1 MYMKIMYL
9 LFSFTVGGTERLVAN
24 ICNQMKANGEEV
36 FLLIVND
43 LTDDKLLNTLDSKIN
58 VKLLKRKVGSKD
70 KISPLVQVAKYINEN
85 KIDVVHCNSFNAP
98 ELLVLSKIINPRCKI
113 VSTIHGVGQFKKT
126 GKFRIALKN
135 WICDQF
141 IGISDVVK
149 NDIVQ
154 AGIKEG
160 KVRRIYNGIDVKK
173 YECAQKKLFDAD
185 HIVIG
190 CIARIMPSLKGQDI
204 LLRAAYKLKKQFPHI
219 KVIFAGGVAEEQKNE
234 YKELQEYV
242 KNNDL
247 SANVTFLGSVD
258 EIPAFLNTIDI
269 CVVPS
274 RSEGFGLALVEAL
287 SMGVPCVASDIEGPK
302 EILENERG
310 GTLFNN
316 GDSVDLAAK
325 IEEMILNYNVVKNLT
340 WNDKE
345 TIKEKYSVQSMCREL
360 MKVYEVH

>member
-85 KIDVVHCNSFNAP
+85 KIDIVHCNSFNAP

-160 KVRRIYNGIDVKK
+160 KVQRIYNGIDVKK

-204 LLRAAYKLKKQFPHI
+204 LLRAANKLKKQFPHI

-258 EIPAFLNTIDI
+258 EIPAFLNTIDN
-269 CVVPS
+269 
-274 RSEGFGLALVEAL
+274 
-287 SMGVPCVASDIEGPK
+287 IEGPK
-302 EILENERG
+302 EIIDNEGIGMMFESENSDE
-310 GTLFNN
+310 
-316 GDSVDLAAK
+316 LA
-325 IEEMILNYNVVKNLT
+325 NVIVEIINDFQKVKDT
-340 WNDKE
+340 VWKRRTD
-345 TIKEKYSVQSMCREL
+345 IKNKYSIQTMCEKL
-360 MKVYEVH
+360 LQAYSH

>member
-1 MYMKIMYL
+1 MKIMYL

-85 KIDVVHCNSFNAP
+85 KIDIVHCNSFNAP

-160 KVRRIYNGIDVKK
+160 KVQRIYNGIDVKK

-204 LLRAAYKLKKQFPHI
+204 LLRAANKLKKQFPHI

-258 EIPAFLNTIDI
+258 EIQAFLNTIDN
-269 CVVPS
+269 
-274 RSEGFGLALVEAL
+274 
-287 SMGVPCVASDIEGPK
+287 IEGPK
-302 EILENERG
+302 EIIDNEGIGMMFESENSDE
-310 GTLFNN
+310 
-316 GDSVDLAAK
+316 LA
-325 IEEMILNYNVVKNLT
+325 NVIVEIINDFQKVKDT
-340 WNDKE
+340 VWKRRTD
-345 TIKEKYSVQSMCREL
+345 IKNKYSIQTMCEKL
-360 MKVYEVH
+360 LQAYSH

>member
-24 ICNQMKANGEEV
+24 ICNQMKANEEEV

-204 LLRAAYKLKKQFPHI
+204 LLRAAYKLKKQFPYI
-219 KVIFAGGVAEEQKNE
+219 KVIFAGGVAEEQNNE

-258 EIPAFLNTIDI
+258 DIPEFLNTIDI

-287 SMGVPCVASDIEGPK
+287 SMGVPCVASNIEGPK
-302 EILENERG
+302 EIIGNEGIGMMFEPENSE
-310 GTLFNN
+310 
-316 GDSVDLAAK
+316 DLA
-325 IEEMILNYNVVKNLT
+325 NVVVEIINDFPKVKDKVWKKRIDIKN
-340 WNDKE
+340 
-345 TIKEKYSVQSMCREL
+345 KYSIQTMCEKL
-360 MKVYEVH
+360 LQVYSH

>member
-1 MYMKIMYL
+1 MYL

-85 KIDVVHCNSFNAP
+85 KIDIVHCNSFNAP

-160 KVRRIYNGIDVKK
+160 KVQRIYNGIDVKK

-204 LLRAAYKLKKQFPHI
+204 LLRAANKLKKQFPHI

-258 EIPAFLNTIDI
+258 EIPAFLNTIDN
-269 CVVPS
+269 
-274 RSEGFGLALVEAL
+274 
-287 SMGVPCVASDIEGPK
+287 IEGPK
-302 EILENERG
+302 EIIDNEGIGMMFESENSDE
-310 GTLFNN
+310 
-316 GDSVDLAAK
+316 LA
-325 IEEMILNYNVVKNLT
+325 NVIVEIINDFQKVKDT
-340 WNDKE
+340 VWKRRTD
-345 TIKEKYSVQSMCREL
+345 IKNKYSIQTMCEKL
-360 MKVYEVH
+360 LQAYSH

>member
-1 MYMKIMYL
+1 MKIMYL

-43 LTDDKLLNTLDSKIN
+43 LTDDKLLNTLDDKIN

-70 KISPLVQVAKYINEN
+70 KVSPLVQVAKYINEN

-98 ELLVLSKIINPRCKI
+98 ELLILSKIINPKCKI

-126 GKFRIALKN
+126 GKFRIAFKN
-135 WICDQF
+135 WVCDQY
-141 IGISDVVK
+141 IGISDVVR

-154 AGIKEG
+154 AGIKES
-160 KVRRIYNGIDVKK
+160 KVLRIYNGVDVSK
-173 YECAQKKLFDAD
+173 YKYAKIKPFDKE

-190 CIARIMPSLKGQDI
+190 CIARIMPSLKGQDV
-204 LLRAAYKLKKQFPHI
+204 LLRAANELKKQFNHMMI
-219 KVIFAGGVAEEQKNE
+219 IFAGGVAEEQKNE
-234 YKELQEYV
+234 YKELQKYV
-242 KNNDL
+242 KNNGL
-247 SANVTFLGSVD
+247 SENVIFLGSVD
-258 EIPAFLNTIDI
+258 DVPEFLNTIDI

-287 SMGVPCVASDIEGPK
+287 SMGVPCVASNIEGPK

-310 GTLFNN
+310 GTVFNN
-316 GDSVDLAAK
+316 GDSADLAAK
-325 IEEMILNYNVVKNLT
+325 IEELILNYSAIKKLT
-340 WNDKE
+340 WDNKE
-345 TIKEKYSVQSMCREL
+345 AVKEKYSIQRMCGEL
-360 MKVYEVH
+360 MKVYGAH

>member
-1 MYMKIMYL
+1 MKIMYL

-85 KIDVVHCNSFNAP
+85 KIDIVHCNSFNAP

-160 KVRRIYNGIDVKK
+160 KVQRIYNGIDVKK

-204 LLRAAYKLKKQFPHI
+204 LLRAANKLKKQFPHI

-258 EIPAFLNTIDI
+258 EIPAFLNTIDN
-269 CVVPS
+269 
-274 RSEGFGLALVEAL
+274 
-287 SMGVPCVASDIEGPK
+287 IEGPK
-302 EILENERG
+302 EIIDNEGIGMMFESENSDE
-310 GTLFNN
+310 
-316 GDSVDLAAK
+316 LA
-325 IEEMILNYNVVKNLT
+325 NVIVEIINDFQKVKDT
-340 WNDKE
+340 VWKRRTD
-345 TIKEKYSVQSMCREL
+345 IKNKYSIQTMCEKL
-360 MKVYEVH
+360 LQAYSH

>member
-1 MYMKIMYL
+1 MYL

-258 EIPAFLNTIDI
+258 DIPAFLNTIDI

-287 SMGVPCVASDIEGPK
+287 SMGVPCVASNIEGPK
-302 EILENERG
+302 EIIGNEGIGMMFEPENSE
-310 GTLFNN
+310 
-316 GDSVDLAAK
+316 DLA
-325 IEEMILNYNVVKNLT
+325 NVVVEIINDFPKVKDKVWKKRIDIKN
-340 WNDKE
+340 
-345 TIKEKYSVQSMCREL
+345 KYSIQTMCEKL
-360 MKVYEVH
+360 LQVYSH

>member
-258 EIPAFLNTIDI
+258 DIPAFLNTIDI

-287 SMGVPCVASDIEGPK
+287 SMGVPCVASNIEGPK
-302 EILENERG
+302 EIIDNEGIGMMFESENSDE
-310 GTLFNN
+310 
-316 GDSVDLAAK
+316 LA
-325 IEEMILNYNVVKNLT
+325 NVIVEIINDFQKVKDT
-340 WNDKE
+340 VWKRRTD
-345 TIKEKYSVQSMCREL
+345 IKNKYSIQTMCEKL
-360 MKVYEVH
+360 LQAYSH